1 MTDVTVKQNK
11 KPKSSLA
18 KRSLQKFTSNKL
30 AMIGLVI
37 VLLMTLAS
45 IFAPLLATHDPNAI
59 DMTSLNQ
66 PPGNGHRFGTD
77 STGRDMYSRLLYG
90 GRISIMIGVLS
101 ALTTSII
108 GTIFGLIAGY
118 FGGWVDKLLI
128 RLSEI
133 LQSFPMI
140 ILVMVLVTILGPSVA
155 NMILVFTIVGWMTV
169 FRIVRNEVLRLREE
183 TYVAVNKA
191 FGIKDFKI
199 IFSDILPNTISP
211 IIVATTI
218 NIAYFILQETGLSF
232 LGLGVPTN
240 VPTWGTIINAA
251 KSITVIQLY
260 KWQWLI
266 PGLVISLFVMSVN
279 FLGDGLRDALDPRN

>member
-1 MTDVTVKQNK
+1 MTEVKKQK
-11 KPKSSLA
+11 KSSLA
-18 KRSLQKFTSNKL
+18 KRSLQKFLSNKL
-30 AMIGLVI
+30 AILGLVI
-37 VLLMTLAS
+37 VLLMILTA
-45 IFAPLLATHDPNAI
+45 IFAPLLASHDPNKI
-59 DMTSLNQ
+59 DMAKINQ
-66 PPGNGHRFGTD
+66 GPGDGHLFGTD
-77 STGRDMYSRLLYG
+77 STGRDLYSRLLYG
-90 GRISIMIGVLS
+90 GRISILIGISS

-118 FGGWVDKLLI
+118 FGGAIDVILI
-128 RLSEI
+128 RISEI

-140 ILVMVLVTILGPSVA
+140 ILVMVLVTILGPSVS
-155 NMILVFTIVGWMTV
+155 NMILVFTLIGWMTV

-183 TYVAVNKA
+183 TYVDVNKA
-191 FGIKDFKI
+191 FGISDFVI
-199 IFSDILPNTISP
+199 MFRDILPNTLSP

-251 KSITVIQLY
+251 KSITVIQMY
-260 KWQWLI
+260 KWQWII
-266 PGLVISLFVMSVN
+266 PGLFISLFVMSIN

>member
-1 MTDVTVKQNK
+1 MTEVSLKQNK

-30 AMIGLVI
+30 AMFGLII

-59 DMTSLNQ
+59 DMTKLNQ
-66 PPGNGHRFGTD
+66 APGNGNIFGTD
-77 STGRDMYSRLLYG
+77 STGRDLYSRLLYG

-108 GTIFGLIAGY
+108 GTIFGLVAGY
-118 FGGWVDKLLI
+118 FGGVVDKLLI

-133 LQSFPMI
+133 LQSFPLI
-140 ILVMVLVTILGPSVA
+140 ILVMVLVTILGPSVG
-155 NMILVFTIVGWMTV
+155 NMILVFTLVGWMTV

-251 KSITVIQLY
+251 KSITVIQMY
-260 KWQWLI
+260 KWQWII

>member
-1 MTDVTVKQNK
+1 MTEIKKQN
-11 KPKSSLA
+11 KSSLA
-18 KRSLQKFTSNKL
+18 KRSLQKFFSNKL
-30 AMIGLVI
+30 AIVGLVI
-37 VLLMTLAS
+37 VLLMILSAV
-45 IFAPLLATHDPNAI
+45 FAPLLATFDPNKI
-59 DMTSLNQ
+59 DMSKLNQ
-66 PPGNGHRFGTD
+66 APGGEHIFGTD
-77 STGRDMYSRLLYG
+77 STGRDLYSRLLYG
-90 GRISIMIGVLS
+90 GRISILIGITS

-118 FGGWVDKLLI
+118 FGGKIDVILI
-128 RLSEI
+128 RISEI

-140 ILVMVLVTILGPSVA
+140 ILVMVLVTILGPSVS
-155 NMILVFTIVGWMTV
+155 NMILVFTLIGWMTV

-191 FGIKDFKI
+191 FGISDFVI
-199 IFSDILPNTISP
+199 MFRDILPNTISP
-211 IIVATTI
+211 ISVATTI

-251 KSITVIQLY
+251 KSITVIQMY
-260 KWQWLI
+260 KWQWII
-266 PGLVISLFVMSVN
+266 PGLFISLFVMSIN

>member
-1 MTDVTVKQNK
+1 MTEVTAKTNK

-18 KRSLQKFTSNKL
+18 KRSLQKFVNNKL
-30 AMIGLVI
+30 AMLGFIIVI
-37 VLLMTLAS
+37 LMTLAS
-45 IFAPLLATHDPNAI
+45 IFAPLLANYDPNAI
-59 DMTSLNQ
+59 DMTSINNA
-66 PPGNGHRFGTD
+66 PGNGHLFGTD
-77 STGRDMYSRLLYG
+77 STGRDLFSRLLYG
-90 GRISIMIGVLS
+90 GRISIMIGVVS

-118 FGGWVDKLLI
+118 YGGWIDKLLI

-140 ILVMVLVTILGPSVA
+140 ILVMVLVTILGPSVG
-155 NMILVFTIVGWMTV
+155 NMILVFTLIGWMTV
-169 FRIVRNEVLRLREE
+169 FRIVRNEVLRIREE

-191 FGIKDFKI
+191 FGIKNIKI
-199 IFSDILPNTISP
+199 IFKDILPNTISP

-251 KSITVIQLY
+251 KNITVIQMY
-260 KWQWLI
+260 KWQWII

>member
-1 MTDVTVKQNK
+1 MTEIKKQN
-11 KPKSSLA
+11 KSSLA
-18 KRSLQKFTSNKL
+18 KRSLQKFFSNKL
-30 AMIGLVI
+30 AIVGLVI
-37 VLLMTLAS
+37 VILMILSAV
-45 IFAPLLATHDPNAI
+45 FAPLLATFDPNKI
-59 DMTSLNQ
+59 DMSKLNQ
-66 PPGNGHRFGTD
+66 APGGEYIFGTD
-77 STGRDMYSRLLYG
+77 STGRDLYSRLLYG
-90 GRISIMIGVLS
+90 GRISILIGITS

-108 GTIFGLIAGY
+108 GTIFGLISGY
-118 FGGWVDKLLI
+118 FGGKIDVILI
-128 RLSEI
+128 RISEI

-140 ILVMVLVTILGPSVA
+140 ILVMVLVTILGPSVS
-155 NMILVFTIVGWMTV
+155 NMILVFTLIGWMTV

-191 FGIKDFKI
+191 FGISDFVI
-199 IFSDILPNTISP
+199 MFRDILPNTISP

-251 KSITVIQLY
+251 KSITVIQMY
-260 KWQWLI
+260 KWQWII
-266 PGLVISLFVMSVN
+266 PGLFISLFVMSIN

>member
-1 MTDVTVKQNK
+1 MTEIKKQN
-11 KPKSSLA
+11 KSSLA
-18 KRSLQKFTSNKL
+18 KRSLQKFFSNKL
-30 AMIGLVI
+30 AIVGLVI
-37 VLLMTLAS
+37 VILMILSAV
-45 IFAPLLATHDPNAI
+45 FAPLLATFDPNKI
-59 DMTSLNQ
+59 DMSKLNQ
-66 PPGNGHRFGTD
+66 APGGEHIFGTD
-77 STGRDMYSRLLYG
+77 STGRDLYSRLLYG
-90 GRISIMIGVLS
+90 GRISILIGITS

-118 FGGWVDKLLI
+118 FGGKIDVILI
-128 RLSEI
+128 RISEI

-140 ILVMVLVTILGPSVA
+140 ILVMVLVTILGPSVS
-155 NMILVFTIVGWMTV
+155 NMILVFTLIGWMTV

-191 FGIKDFKI
+191 FGISDFVI
-199 IFSDILPNTISP
+199 MFRDILPNTISP

-251 KSITVIQLY
+251 KSITVIQMY
-260 KWQWLI
+260 KWQWII
-266 PGLVISLFVMSVN
+266 PGLFISLFVMSIN

>member
-1 MTDVTVKQNK
+1 MTEIKKQK
-11 KPKSSLA
+11 KSSLA
-18 KRSLQKFTSNKL
+18 KRSLQKFLSNKL
-30 AMIGLVI
+30 AIVGLII
-37 VLLMTLAS
+37 VLLMILTAV
-45 IFAPLLATHDPNAI
+45 FAPLLATFDPNKI
-59 DMTSLNQ
+59 DMGKLNQ
-66 PPGNGHRFGTD
+66 APGGDHIFGTD
-77 STGRDMYSRLLYG
+77 STGRDLYSRLLYG
-90 GRISIMIGVLS
+90 GRISILIGITS

-118 FGGWVDKLLI
+118 FGGKIDVVLI
-128 RLSEI
+128 RISEV

-140 ILVMVLVTILGPSVA
+140 ILVMVLVTILGPSVS
-155 NMILVFTIVGWMTV
+155 NMILVFTLIGWMTV

-191 FGIKDFKI
+191 FGISDFVI
-199 IFSDILPNTISP
+199 MFRDILPNTLSP

-251 KSITVIQLY
+251 KSITVIQMY
-260 KWQWLI
+260 KWQWII
-266 PGLVISLFVMSVN
+266 PGLFISLFVMSIN

>member
-1 MTDVTVKQNK
+1 MTEVKLKENK

-18 KRSLQKFTSNKL
+18 KRSLQKFISNKL
-30 AMIGLVI
+30 AMFGLIV
-37 VLLMTLAS
+37 VLLMVLAS
-45 IFAPLLATHDPNAI
+45 IFAPLLASHDPNAI
-59 DMTSLNQ
+59 DMAKLNQ
-66 PPGNGHRFGTD
+66 APGNGNIFGTD
-77 STGRDMYSRLLYG
+77 STGRDLFSRLLYG
-90 GRISIMIGVLS
+90 GRISIMIGFLS

-118 FGGWVDKLLI
+118 YGGLVDKLLI

-133 LQSFPMI
+133 LQSFPLI
-140 ILVMVLVTILGPSVA
+140 ILVMVLVTILGPSVG
-155 NMILVFTIVGWMTV
+155 NMILVFTLVGWMTV

-183 TYVAVNKA
+183 TYVEVNKA

-240 VPTWGTIINAA
+240 VPTWGTIINSA
-251 KSITVIQLY
+251 KSITVIQMY
-260 KWQWLI
+260 KWQWII

>member
-1 MTDVTVKQNK
+1 MTEVSLKQNK

-30 AMIGLVI
+30 AMFGLII

-59 DMTSLNQ
+59 DMTKLNQ
-66 PPGNGHRFGTD
+66 APGNGNIFGTD
-77 STGRDMYSRLLYG
+77 STGRDLYSRLLYG

-108 GTIFGLIAGY
+108 GTIFGLVAGY
-118 FGGWVDKLLI
+118 YGGLVDKLLI

-133 LQSFPMI
+133 LQSFPLI
-140 ILVMVLVTILGPSVA
+140 ILVMVLVTILGPSVG
-155 NMILVFTIVGWMTV
+155 NMILVFTLVGWMTV

-251 KSITVIQLY
+251 KSITVIQMY
-260 KWQWLI
+260 KWQWII

>member
-1 MTDVTVKQNK
+1 MTEIKKQK
-11 KPKSSLA
+11 KSSLA
-18 KRSLQKFTSNKL
+18 KRSLQKFLSNKL
-30 AMIGLVI
+30 AIVGLII
-37 VLLMTLAS
+37 VLLMILSA
-45 IFAPLLATHDPNAI
+45 IFAPLLATYDPNNI
-59 DMTSLNQ
+59 DMTKLNQ
-66 PPGNGHRFGTD
+66 APGGDHIFGTD
-77 STGRDMYSRLLYG
+77 STGRDLYSRLLYG
-90 GRISIMIGVLS
+90 GRISILIGITS

-118 FGGWVDKLLI
+118 FGGKIDVLLI
-128 RLSEI
+128 RISEV

-140 ILVMVLVTILGPSVA
+140 ILVMVLVTILGPSVS
-155 NMILVFTIVGWMTV
+155 NMILVFTLIGWMTV

-191 FGIKDFKI
+191 FGISDFI
-199 IFSDILPNTISP
+199 IMFRDILPNTLSP

-251 KSITVIQLY
+251 KSITVIQMY
-260 KWQWLI
+260 KWQWII
-266 PGLVISLFVMSVN
+266 PGLFISLFVMSIN

>member
-1 MTDVTVKQNK
+1 MTEIKKQK
-11 KPKSSLA
+11 KSSLA
-18 KRSLQKFTSNKL
+18 KRSLQKFLSNKL
-30 AMIGLVI
+30 AIVGLVI
-37 VLLMTLAS
+37 VLLMILSA
-45 IFAPLLATHDPNAI
+45 IFAPLLATFDPNKI
-59 DMTSLNQ
+59 DMTKINQ
-66 PPGNGHRFGTD
+66 APGGEHIFGTD
-77 STGRDMYSRLLYG
+77 STGRDLYSRLLYG
-90 GRISIMIGVLS
+90 GRISILIGITS

-118 FGGWVDKLLI
+118 FGGKIDVILI
-128 RLSEI
+128 RISEI

-140 ILVMVLVTILGPSVA
+140 ILVMVLVTILGPSVS
-155 NMILVFTIVGWMTV
+155 NMILVFTLIGWMTV

-191 FGIKDFKI
+191 FGISDFVI
-199 IFSDILPNTISP
+199 MFRDILPNTLSP

-251 KSITVIQLY
+251 KSITVIQMY
-260 KWQWLI
+260 KWQWII
-266 PGLVISLFVMSVN
+266 PGLFISLFVMSIN

>member
-1 MTDVTVKQNK
+1 MTEVSLKQNK

-30 AMIGLVI
+30 AMFGLII

-59 DMTSLNQ
+59 DMTKLNQ
-66 PPGNGHRFGTD
+66 APGNGNIFGTD
-77 STGRDMYSRLLYG
+77 STGRDLYSRLLYG

-108 GTIFGLIAGY
+108 GTIFGLVAGY
-118 FGGWVDKLLI
+118 FGGVVDKLLI

-133 LQSFPMI
+133 LQSFPLI
-140 ILVMVLVTILGPSVA
+140 ILVMVLVTILGPSVG
-155 NMILVFTIVGWMTV
+155 NMILVFTLVGWMTV

-251 KSITVIQLY
+251 KSITVIQMY
-260 KWQWLI
+260 KWQWII

-279 FLGDGLRDALDPRN
+279 FLGDSLRDALDPRN

>member
-1 MTDVTVKQNK
+1 MTEIKIEK
-11 KPKSSLA
+11 KSSLA
-18 KRSLQKFTSNKL
+18 KRSLQKFLSNKL
-30 AMIGLVI
+30 AILGLII
-37 VLLMTLAS
+37 VSLMVLSA
-45 IFAPLLATHDPNAI
+45 IFAPLLASHDPNKI
-59 DMTSLNQ
+59 DMVKLNQ
-66 PPGNGHRFGTD
+66 APGNGHLFGTD
-77 STGRDMYSRLLYG
+77 STGRDLYSRLLYG
-90 GRISIMIGVLS
+90 GRISILIGITS

-118 FGGWVDKLLI
+118 FGKTIDLVLI
-128 RLSEI
+128 RISEI

-140 ILVMVLVTILGPSVA
+140 ILVMVLVTILGPSVS
-155 NMILVFTIVGWMTV
+155 NMILVFTLIGWMTV

-191 FGIKDFKI
+191 FGISDFVI
-199 IFSDILPNTISP
+199 MFRDILPNTLSP

-251 KSITVIQLY
+251 KSITVIQMY

-266 PGLVISLFVMSVN
+266 PGLFISLFVMSIN

>member
-1 MTDVTVKQNK
+1 MTEVSLKQNK

-30 AMIGLVI
+30 AMFGLII

-59 DMTSLNQ
+59 DMTKLNQ
-66 PPGNGHRFGTD
+66 APGNGNIFGTD
-77 STGRDMYSRLLYG
+77 STGRDLYSRLLYG

-101 ALTTSII
+101 ALTTSIF
-108 GTIFGLIAGY
+108 GTIFGLVAGY
-118 FGGWVDKLLI
+118 YGGLVDKLLI

-133 LQSFPMI
+133 LQSFPLI
-140 ILVMVLVTILGPSVA
+140 ILVMVLVTILGPSVG
-155 NMILVFTIVGWMTV
+155 NMILVFTLVGWMTV

-251 KSITVIQLY
+251 KSITVIQMY
-260 KWQWLI
+260 KWQWII

>member
-1 MTDVTVKQNK
+1 MTEIKKQN
-11 KPKSSLA
+11 KSSLA
-18 KRSLQKFTSNKL
+18 KRSLQKFLSNKL
-30 AMIGLVI
+30 AIVGLVI
-37 VLLMTLAS
+37 VLLMILSAV
-45 IFAPLLATHDPNAI
+45 FAPLLASFDPNKI
-59 DMTSLNQ
+59 DMSKLNQ
-66 PPGNGHRFGTD
+66 APGGDHIFGTD
-77 STGRDMYSRLLYG
+77 STGRDLYSRLLYG
-90 GRISIMIGVLS
+90 GRISILIGITS

-118 FGGWVDKLLI
+118 FGGKIDVILI
-128 RLSEI
+128 RISEI

-140 ILVMVLVTILGPSVA
+140 ILVMVLVTILGPSVS
-155 NMILVFTIVGWMTV
+155 NMILVFTLIGWMTV

-191 FGIKDFKI
+191 FGISDFVI
-199 IFSDILPNTISP
+199 MFRDILPNTLSP

-251 KSITVIQLY
+251 KSITVIQMY
-260 KWQWLI
+260 KWQWII
-266 PGLVISLFVMSVN
+266 PGLFISLFVMSIN

>member
-1 MTDVTVKQNK
+1 MTEVNLKQNK
-11 KPKSSLA
+11 KPKSSLG

-30 AMIGLVI
+30 AMFGLII

-45 IFAPLLATHDPNAI
+45 IFAPLLASHDPNAI
-59 DMTSLNQ
+59 DMTKLNQ
-66 PPGNGHRFGTD
+66 APGNGNIFGTD
-77 STGRDMYSRLLYG
+77 STGRDLYSRLLYG

-108 GTIFGLIAGY
+108 GTIFGLVAGY
-118 FGGWVDKLLI
+118 YGGLVDKLLI

-133 LQSFPMI
+133 LQSFPLI
-140 ILVMVLVTILGPSVA
+140 ILVMVLVTILGPSVG
-155 NMILVFTIVGWMTV
+155 NMILVFTLVGWMTV

-251 KSITVIQLY
+251 KSITVIQMY
-260 KWQWLI
+260 KWQWII

>member
-1 MTDVTVKQNK
+1 MTEIKKQN
-11 KPKSSLA
+11 KSSLA
-18 KRSLQKFTSNKL
+18 KRSLQKFLSNKL
-30 AMIGLVI
+30 AIVGLVI
-37 VLLMTLAS
+37 VLLMILSA
-45 IFAPLLATHDPNAI
+45 IFAPLLATFDPNKI
-59 DMTSLNQ
+59 DMTKLNQ
-66 PPGNGHRFGTD
+66 APGGDHIFGTD
-77 STGRDMYSRLLYG
+77 STGRDLYSRLLYG
-90 GRISIMIGVLS
+90 GRISILIGITS

-118 FGGWVDKLLI
+118 FGGKIDVILI
-128 RLSEI
+128 RISEV

-140 ILVMVLVTILGPSVA
+140 ILVMVLVTILGPSVS
-155 NMILVFTIVGWMTV
+155 NMILVFTLIGWMTV

-191 FGIKDFKI
+191 FGISDFVI
-199 IFSDILPNTISP
+199 MFRDILPNTLSP

-251 KSITVIQLY
+251 KSITVIQMY
-260 KWQWLI
+260 KWQWII
-266 PGLVISLFVMSVN
+266 PGLFISLFVMSIN

>member
-1 MTDVTVKQNK
+1 MTEVSLKQNK
-11 KPKSSLA
+11 KPKSSLG

-30 AMIGLVI
+30 AMFGLII

-45 IFAPLLATHDPNAI
+45 IFAPLLASHEPNAI
-59 DMTSLNQ
+59 DMTKLNQ
-66 PPGNGHRFGTD
+66 APGNGNIFGTD
-77 STGRDMYSRLLYG
+77 STGRDLYSRLLYG

-108 GTIFGLIAGY
+108 GTIFGLVAGY
-118 FGGWVDKLLI
+118 YGGLVDKLLI

-133 LQSFPMI
+133 LQSFPLI
-140 ILVMVLVTILGPSVA
+140 ILVMVLVTILGPSVG
-155 NMILVFTIVGWMTV
+155 NMILVFTLVGWMTV

-251 KSITVIQLY
+251 KSITVIQMY
-260 KWQWLI
+260 KWQWII

>member
-1 MTDVTVKQNK
+1 MTEIKIEK
-11 KPKSSLA
+11 KSSLA
-18 KRSLQKFTSNKL
+18 KRSLQKFLSNKL
-30 AMIGLVI
+30 AIVGLII
-37 VLLMTLAS
+37 VSLMVLSA
-45 IFAPLLATHDPNAI
+45 IFAPLLASHDPNKI
-59 DMTSLNQ
+59 DMVKLNQ
-66 PPGNGHRFGTD
+66 APGNGHLFGTD
-77 STGRDMYSRLLYG
+77 STGRDLYSRLLYG
-90 GRISIMIGVLS
+90 GRISILIGITS

-108 GTIFGLIAGY
+108 GTIFGLLAGY
-118 FGGWVDKLLI
+118 FGKTIDLVLI
-128 RLSEI
+128 RISEI

-140 ILVMVLVTILGPSVA
+140 ILVMVLVTILGPSVS
-155 NMILVFTIVGWMTV
+155 NMILVFTLIGWMTV
-169 FRIVRNEVLRLREE
+169 FRIVRNEVLREE

-191 FGIKDFKI
+191 FGISDFAI
-199 IFSDILPNTISP
+199 MFRDILPNTLSP

-251 KSITVIQLY
+251 KSITVIQMY

-266 PGLVISLFVMSVN
+266 SGLFISLFVMSIN

>member
-1 MTDVTVKQNK
+1 MTEIKKQN
-11 KPKSSLA
+11 KSSLA
-18 KRSLQKFTSNKL
+18 KRSLQKFFSNKL
-30 AMIGLVI
+30 AIVGLVI
-37 VLLMTLAS
+37 VILMILSAV
-45 IFAPLLATHDPNAI
+45 FAPLLATFDPNKI
-59 DMTSLNQ
+59 DMSKLNQ
-66 PPGNGHRFGTD
+66 APGGEHIFGTD
-77 STGRDMYSRLLYG
+77 STGRDLYSRLLYG
-90 GRISIMIGVLS
+90 GRISILIGISS

-108 GTIFGLIAGY
+108 GTIFGLISGY
-118 FGGWVDKLLI
+118 FGGKIDVILI
-128 RLSEI
+128 RISEI

-140 ILVMVLVTILGPSVA
+140 ILVMVLVTILGPSVS
-155 NMILVFTIVGWMTV
+155 NMILVFTLIGWMTV

-191 FGIKDFKI
+191 FGISDFVI
-199 IFSDILPNTISP
+199 MFRDILPNTLSP

-251 KSITVIQLY
+251 KSITVIQMY
-260 KWQWLI
+260 KWQWII
-266 PGLVISLFVMSVN
+266 PGLFISLFVMSIN

>member
-1 MTDVTVKQNK
+1 MTEIKKQN
-11 KPKSSLA
+11 KSSLA
-18 KRSLQKFTSNKL
+18 KRSLQKFFSNKL
-30 AMIGLVI
+30 AIVGLVI
-37 VLLMTLAS
+37 VLLMILSAV
-45 IFAPLLATHDPNAI
+45 FAPLLATFDPNKI
-59 DMTSLNQ
+59 DMSKLNQ
-66 PPGNGHRFGTD
+66 APGGEHIFGTD
-77 STGRDMYSRLLYG
+77 STGRDLYSRLLYG
-90 GRISIMIGVLS
+90 GRISILIGITS

-118 FGGWVDKLLI
+118 FGGKIDVILI
-128 RLSEI
+128 RISEI

-140 ILVMVLVTILGPSVA
+140 ILVMVLVTILGPSVS
-155 NMILVFTIVGWMTV
+155 NMILVFTLIGWMTV

-191 FGIKDFKI
+191 FGISDFVI
-199 IFSDILPNTISP
+199 MFRDILPNTISP

-251 KSITVIQLY
+251 KSITVIQMY
-260 KWQWLI
+260 KWQWII
-266 PGLVISLFVMSVN
+266 PGLFISLFVMSIN

>member
-1 MTDVTVKQNK
+1 MTEIKKQK
-11 KPKSSLA
+11 KSSLA
-18 KRSLQKFTSNKL
+18 KRSLQKFLSNKL
-30 AMIGLVI
+30 AIVGLVI
-37 VLLMTLAS
+37 VLLMILSA
-45 IFAPLLATHDPNAI
+45 IFAPLLATFDPNKI
-59 DMTSLNQ
+59 DMTKINQ
-66 PPGNGHRFGTD
+66 APGGEHIFGTD
-77 STGRDMYSRLLYG
+77 STGRDLYSRLLYG
-90 GRISIMIGVLS
+90 GRISILIGIAS

-118 FGGWVDKLLI
+118 FGGKIDVILI
-128 RLSEI
+128 RISEI

-140 ILVMVLVTILGPSVA
+140 ILVMVLVTILGPSVS
-155 NMILVFTIVGWMTV
+155 NMILVFTLIGWMTV

-191 FGIKDFKI
+191 FGISDFVI
-199 IFSDILPNTISP
+199 MFRDIFPNTLSP

-251 KSITVIQLY
+251 KSITVIQMY
-260 KWQWLI
+260 KWQWII
-266 PGLVISLFVMSVN
+266 PGLFISLFVMSIN

>member
-1 MTDVTVKQNK
+1 MTEIKKQN
-11 KPKSSLA
+11 KSSLA
-18 KRSLQKFTSNKL
+18 KRSLQKFFSNKL
-30 AMIGLVI
+30 AIVGLVI
-37 VLLMTLAS
+37 VLLMILSAV
-45 IFAPLLATHDPNAI
+45 FAPLLATFDPNKI
-59 DMTSLNQ
+59 DMSKLNQ
-66 PPGNGHRFGTD
+66 APGGEHIFGTD
-77 STGRDMYSRLLYG
+77 STGRDLYSRLLYG
-90 GRISIMIGVLS
+90 GRISILIGITS

-118 FGGWVDKLLI
+118 FGGKIDVILI
-128 RLSEI
+128 RISEI

-140 ILVMVLVTILGPSVA
+140 ILVMVLVTILGPSVS
-155 NMILVFTIVGWMTV
+155 NMILVFTLIGWMTV

-191 FGIKDFKI
+191 FGISDFVI
-199 IFSDILPNTISP
+199 MFRDILPNTLSP

-251 KSITVIQLY
+251 KSITVIQMY
-260 KWQWLI
+260 KWQWII
-266 PGLVISLFVMSVN
+266 PGLFISLFVMSIN

>member
-1 MTDVTVKQNK
+1 MTEVSLKQNK
-11 KPKSSLA
+11 KTKSSLA

-30 AMIGLVI
+30 AMFGLII

-59 DMTSLNQ
+59 DMTKLNQ
-66 PPGNGHRFGTD
+66 APGNGNIFGTD
-77 STGRDMYSRLLYG
+77 STGRDLYSRLLYG

-108 GTIFGLIAGY
+108 GTIFGLVAGY
-118 FGGWVDKLLI
+118 FGGVVDKLLI

-133 LQSFPMI
+133 LQSFPLI
-140 ILVMVLVTILGPSVA
+140 ILVMVLVTILGPSVG
-155 NMILVFTIVGWMTV
+155 NMILVFTLVGWMTV

-251 KSITVIQLY
+251 KSITVIQMY
-260 KWQWLI
+260 KWQWII

>member
-1 MTDVTVKQNK
+1 MTEIKKQK
-11 KPKSSLA
+11 KSSLA
-18 KRSLQKFTSNKL
+18 KRSLQKFLSNKL
-30 AMIGLVI
+30 AIVGLII
-37 VLLMTLAS
+37 VLLMILSA
-45 IFAPLLATHDPNAI
+45 IFAPLLATYDPNKI
-59 DMTSLNQ
+59 DMTKLNQ
-66 PPGNGHRFGTD
+66 APGGDHIFGTD
-77 STGRDMYSRLLYG
+77 STGRDLYSRLLYG
-90 GRISIMIGVLS
+90 GRISILIGITS

-108 GTIFGLIAGY
+108 GTIFGLIVGY
-118 FGGWVDKLLI
+118 FGGKIDVLLI
-128 RLSEI
+128 RISEV

-140 ILVMVLVTILGPSVA
+140 ILVMVLVTILGPSVS
-155 NMILVFTIVGWMTV
+155 NMILVFTLIGWMTV

-191 FGIKDFKI
+191 FGISDFI
-199 IFSDILPNTISP
+199 IMFRDILPNTLSP

-251 KSITVIQLY
+251 KSITVIQMY
-260 KWQWLI
+260 KWQWII
-266 PGLVISLFVMSVN
+266 PGLFISLFVMSIN

>member
-1 MTDVTVKQNK
+1 MTEIKKQN
-11 KPKSSLA
+11 KSSLA
-18 KRSLQKFTSNKL
+18 KRSLQKFFSNKL
-30 AMIGLVI
+30 AIVGLVI
-37 VLLMTLAS
+37 VILMILSAV
-45 IFAPLLATHDPNAI
+45 FAPLLATFDPNKI
-59 DMTSLNQ
+59 DMSKLNQ
-66 PPGNGHRFGTD
+66 APGGEHIFGTD
-77 STGRDMYSRLLYG
+77 STGRDLYSRLLYG
-90 GRISIMIGVLS
+90 GRISILIGITS

-118 FGGWVDKLLI
+118 FGGKIDVILI
-128 RLSEI
+128 RISEI

-140 ILVMVLVTILGPSVA
+140 ILVMVLVTILGPSVS
-155 NMILVFTIVGWMTV
+155 NMILVFTLIGWMTV

-191 FGIKDFKI
+191 FGISDFVI
-199 IFSDILPNTISP
+199 MFRDILPNTLSP

-251 KSITVIQLY
+251 KSITVIQMY
-260 KWQWLI
+260 KWQWII
-266 PGLVISLFVMSVN
+266 PGLFISLFVMSIN

>member
-1 MTDVTVKQNK
+1 MTEIKKQK
-11 KPKSSLA
+11 KSSLA
-18 KRSLQKFTSNKL
+18 KRSLQKFLSNKL
-30 AMIGLVI
+30 AIVGLII
-37 VLLMTLAS
+37 VLLMILSA
-45 IFAPLLATHDPNAI
+45 IFAPLLATFDPNKI
-59 DMTSLNQ
+59 DMTKLNQ
-66 PPGNGHRFGTD
+66 APGGDHIFGTD
-77 STGRDMYSRLLYG
+77 STGRDLYSRLLYG
-90 GRISIMIGVLS
+90 GRISILIGITS

-118 FGGWVDKLLI
+118 FGGKIDVLLI
-128 RLSEI
+128 RISEV

-140 ILVMVLVTILGPSVA
+140 ILVMVLVTILGPSVS
-155 NMILVFTIVGWMTV
+155 NMILVFTLIGWMTV

-191 FGIKDFKI
+191 FGISDFVI
-199 IFSDILPNTISP
+199 MFRDILPNTLSP

-251 KSITVIQLY
+251 KSITVIQMY
-260 KWQWLI
+260 KWQWII
-266 PGLVISLFVMSVN
+266 PGLFISLFVMSIN

>member
-1 MTDVTVKQNK
+1 MTEIKKQK
-11 KPKSSLA
+11 KSSLA
-18 KRSLQKFTSNKL
+18 KRSLQKFLSNKL
-30 AMIGLVI
+30 AIVGLVI
-37 VLLMTLAS
+37 VLLMILSA
-45 IFAPLLATHDPNAI
+45 IFAPLLATFDPNKI
-59 DMTSLNQ
+59 DMTKINQ
-66 PPGNGHRFGTD
+66 APGGEHIFGTD
-77 STGRDMYSRLLYG
+77 STGRDLYSRLLYG
-90 GRISIMIGVLS
+90 GRISILIGIIS

-118 FGGWVDKLLI
+118 FGGKIDVLLI
-128 RLSEI
+128 RISEV

-140 ILVMVLVTILGPSVA
+140 ILVMVLVTILGPSVS
-155 NMILVFTIVGWMTV
+155 NMILVFTLIGWMTV

-191 FGIKDFKI
+191 FGISDFVI
-199 IFSDILPNTISP
+199 MFRDILPNTLSP

-251 KSITVIQLY
+251 KSITVIQMY
-260 KWQWLI
+260 KWQWII
-266 PGLVISLFVMSVN
+266 PGLFISLFVMSIN

>member
-1 MTDVTVKQNK
+1 MTEVSLKQNK
-11 KPKSSLA
+11 KPKSSLG

-30 AMIGLVI
+30 AMFGLII

-45 IFAPLLATHDPNAI
+45 IFAPLLASHDPNAI
-59 DMTSLNQ
+59 DMTKLNQ
-66 PPGNGHRFGTD
+66 APGNGNIFGTD
-77 STGRDMYSRLLYG
+77 STGRDLYSRLLYG

-108 GTIFGLIAGY
+108 GTIFGLVAGY
-118 FGGWVDKLLI
+118 YGGLVDKLLI

-133 LQSFPMI
+133 LQSFPLI
-140 ILVMVLVTILGPSVA
+140 ILVMVLVTILGPSVG
-155 NMILVFTIVGWMTV
+155 NMILVFTLVGWMTV

-251 KSITVIQLY
+251 KSITVIQMY
-260 KWQWLI
+260 KWQWII